1 MIDHSS
7 CDASFVNIQ
16 IAVRYPG
23 KPVTLVT
30 RSAVLLPTMPTAAQQ
45 VCRIGPSMYKYYHI
59 VHYI

>member
-45 VCRIGPSMYKYYHI
+45 VRDR
-59 VHYI
+59 